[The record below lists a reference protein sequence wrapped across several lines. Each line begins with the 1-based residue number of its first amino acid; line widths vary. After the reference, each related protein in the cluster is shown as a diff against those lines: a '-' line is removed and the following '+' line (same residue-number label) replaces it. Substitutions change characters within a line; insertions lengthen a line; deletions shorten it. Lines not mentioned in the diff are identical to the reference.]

1 MSLRPAR
8 RHFLRSALGLA
19 GLGLLARPAQ
29 AAKLT
34 PAQTE
39 GPFYPTSAMRRGDVD
54 NDLVKVAGAVR
65 RAGGE
70 IVHVTGRVV
79 DRQGVPVRG
88 ARVEIWQCDS
98 QGRYMHPGDRR
109 SGGHD
114 PAFQGFGHDI
124 TDADGRY
131 DFRTIRSVAYP
142 GRTPHIH
149 VKAIAGGRELT
160 TQFYVAGEPANRNDA
175 IFRRLTEAERQA
187 VLMRFE
193 TIDNAPRAEL
203 DIVL

>member
-1 MSLRPAR
+1 MSRSPAR
-8 RHFLRSALGLA
+8 RRFLHSVLSLA
-19 GLGLLARPAQ
+19 GIGLLPRPAQ
-29 AAKLT
+29 AAMLT
-34 PAQTE
+34 PAQSE
-39 GPFYPTSAMRRGDVD
+39 GPFYPTGAMRRGDVD
-54 NDLVKVAGAVR
+54 NDLVKIAGAVR

-70 IVHVTGRVV
+70 IVQLTGRVL
-79 DRQGVPVRG
+79 DPQGAPVQG

-124 TDADGRY
+124 TGADGRY
-131 DFRTIRSVAYP
+131 AFRTIRPVAYP

-149 VKAIAGGRELT
+149 VKVFAGGHRLT
-160 TQFYVAGEPANRNDA
+160 TQFYIAGEPANRRDA
-175 IFRRLTEAERQA
+175 LFRRLGEARRQA

-193 TIDNAPRAEL
+193 ETGGAPRADL